1 MCKIVESKPMLNI
14 ATPIDFRRVLIQQ
27 TVEIE
32 SVAKPQNLNIKPNIN
47 QEQEQSY
54 DQEDTQLFRQLK
66 FLSLP
71 FRQRVYQ
78 PIEFVMKDGTH
89 LIGVVNEIDGTIIKI
104 IDGRQEV
111 LIEANA
117 IDQLIWRGKPFPIV

>member
-1 MCKIVESKPMLNI
+1 MLNI

-27 TVEIE
+27 SVEIE
-32 SVAKPQNLNIKPNIN
+32 EPVDKSQNLNIQPNKN
-47 QEQEQSY
+47 QEQEQEQNH

-78 PIEFVMKDGTH
+78 PIEFVMKDGSH
-89 LIGVVNEIDGTIIKI
+89 LIGVVNEIDGTNIKI
-104 IDGRQEV
+104 VDGRQEV
-111 LIEANA
+111 LIEVNA

>member
-1 MCKIVESKPMLNI
+1 MLNI

-32 SVAKPQNLNIKPNIN
+32 TVAKPQNLNIKPNKN
-47 QEQEQSY
+47 QEQDQNHDH
-54 DQEDTQLFRQLK
+54 DQEDIQLFRQLK